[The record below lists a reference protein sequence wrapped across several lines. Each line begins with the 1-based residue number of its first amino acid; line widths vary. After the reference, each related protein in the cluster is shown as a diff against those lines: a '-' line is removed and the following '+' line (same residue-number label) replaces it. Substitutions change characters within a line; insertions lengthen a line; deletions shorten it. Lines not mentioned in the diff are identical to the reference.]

1 MDGNPKID
9 WHSLTG
15 GSFNYCDPGIKPSSS
30 NGRNNLAGW
39 AEYIWRGVGHAL
51 KYYAIDHVKDN
62 PDRALGIMEILT
74 YSPMYVLFIDWLVHD
89 IQNFFK

>member
-39 AEYIWRGVGHAL
+39 AEYIWRGIGHAL

-62 PDRALGIMEILT
+62 PDRENCNTALYNT
-74 YSPMYVLFIDWLVHD
+74 V
-89 IQNFFK
+89 FFEFMKNK